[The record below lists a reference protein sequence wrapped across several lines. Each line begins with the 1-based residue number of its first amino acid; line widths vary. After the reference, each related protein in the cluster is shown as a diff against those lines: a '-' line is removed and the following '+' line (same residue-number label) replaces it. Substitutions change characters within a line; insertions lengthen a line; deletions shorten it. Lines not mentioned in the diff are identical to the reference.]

1 MFRERERRLRYL
13 ADLYAIIKF
22 ANKSVE
28 AETMSFYGA
37 ELEKNGLILAPS
49 AAGEDVDLLNN
60 RGPVPFGT
68 STTTPAVPA
77 ARAAGTNG
85 NGNGNGDVEM
95 KDVSK
100 MPATLME
107 AGA

>member
-1 MFRERERRLRYL
+1 
-13 ADLYAIIKF
+13 
-22 ANKSVE
+22 
-28 AETMSFYGA
+28 MSFYGA
-37 ELEKNGLILAPS
+37 ELEKNGLVLAPS

-85 NGNGNGDVEM
+85 NGNGIGTVDQDVEM

-100 MPATLME
+100 VPATLME

>member
-1 MFRERERRLRYL
+1 
-13 ADLYAIIKF
+13 
-22 ANKSVE
+22 
-28 AETMSFYGA
+28 MSFYGA
-37 ELEKNGLILAPS
+37 ELEKNGLVLAPS

-68 STTTPAVPA
+68 STTTPAVLA
-77 ARAAGTNG
+77 ARAAGT

-100 MPATLME
+100 VPATLME

>member
-1 MFRERERRLRYL
+1 
-13 ADLYAIIKF
+13 
-22 ANKSVE
+22 
-28 AETMSFYGA
+28 MSFYGA
-37 ELEKNGLILAPS
+37 ELEKNGLVLAPS

-68 STTTPAVPA
+68 STTAPAVPA

-85 NGNGNGDVEM
+85 NGNGNGNGTENQDVEM

-100 MPATLME
+100 VPATLME